1 MGYSKEESNIDSY
14 SEEDIVFFNKRS
26 LKVSYVNICELLKL
40 VKCVLKTMSQQ
51 ISDKEILT
59 LWHSVLFSGS
69 FTGIKT
75 FQTCLKLEKDIDVS
89 ESRLY
94 SILKK
99 DSLFLIH
106 QKRHKELDRRH
117 LGK

>member
-1 MGYSKEESNIDSY
+1 
-14 SEEDIVFFNKRS
+14 
-26 LKVSYVNICELLKL
+26 
-40 VKCVLKTMSQQ
+40 MSQQ
-51 ISDKEILT
+51 ISDEEILK

-117 LGK
+117 LGKIFNTRMIQKGI